1 MNLKQKYR
9 ICRNIRYILFLPLIL
24 VFGYLAGSL
33 ISMIFL
39 FIGDS
44 VNLRVIIS
52 IFLAIFICIY
62 ILKYYFKKYKLLQY
76 SILFIK
82 NPKLSLMIFCIENLS
97 LIILYA
103 GFLYFII
110 SKYLYGSSE
119 YINTIMSLF
128 GFLVAPVC
136 VLIFVITYML
146 NERKF

>member
-24 VFGYLAGSL
+24 VFGYLAGALVSMILLL
-33 ISMIFL
+33 IS
-39 FIGDS
+39 D
-44 VNLRVIIS
+44 NIS
-52 IFLAIFICIY
+52 IRIAINLIIALFVCIY
-62 ILKYYFKKYKLLQY
+62 FVKYLYARYKQFKY
-76 SILFIK
+76 SNLFIK
-82 NPKLSLMIFCIENLS
+82 NPKLSLTIFCIENLS

-146 NERKF
+146 NERKV

>member
-24 VFGYLAGSL
+24 VFGYLAGALVSMILLL
-33 ISMIFL
+33 IS
-39 FIGDS
+39 D
-44 VNLRVIIS
+44 NIS
-52 IFLAIFICIY
+52 IRIAINLIIALFVCIY
-62 ILKYYFKKYKLLQY
+62 FVKYLYARYKQFKY
-76 SILFIK
+76 SNLFIK
-82 NPKLSLMIFCIENLS
+82 NPKLSLTIFCIENLS

-136 VLIFVITYML
+136 VLIFIITYML